1 MGGRSGEREERAAG
15 GWSGQQKEVMFYGDY
30 VHRIAP
36 LLSHE
41 QRTNRAQFQA
51 DGRQRGK
58 GREGSSIT
66 KAWDEFGI
74 VDTSSFA

>member
-1 MGGRSGEREERAAG
+1 MERGSG

-36 LLSHE
+36 LSSSPMNNG
-41 QRTNRAQFQA
+41 RTVPNFRPTAE
-51 DGRQRGK
+51 RGK

>member
-1 MGGRSGEREERAAG
+1 MERGSG

-36 LLSHE
+36 LSSSPMNNG
-41 QRTNRAQFQA
+41 RTVPNFRPTAE
-51 DGRQRGK
+51 
-58 GREGSSIT
+58 REGSSIT

-74 VDTSSFA
+74 VDTLSFA

>member
-1 MGGRSGEREERAAG
+1 MERAES

-36 LLSHE
+36 LSSSPMNNG
-41 QRTNRAQFQA
+41 RTVPNFRPTES
-51 DGRQRGK
+51 
-58 GREGSSIT
+58 EGSSIT

>member
-1 MGGRSGEREERAAG
+1 MERGSG
-15 GWSGQQKEVMFYGDY
+15 GWSGQQQKEVMFYGDY

-36 LLSHE
+36 LSSSPMNNG
-41 QRTNRAQFQA
+41 RTVPNFRPPAE
-51 DGRQRGK
+51 
-58 GREGSSIT
+58 REGSSIT